1 MTESSPLTD
10 QALFRTRRLPLNGTG
25 EKQQYCGRNT
35 AALWSRQ
42 EKWGS
47 WRHVAIWPI
56 LILLRKFLHTSL
68 FYFDADLCENYIS
81 LYIYHH
87 MHNVFINLRLKFHRA
102 KNQVTS
108 LIYSS
113 KWRDKTQK
121 LRGFYP
127 SLFKMSLNELQHLRH
142 QKSQISLHTSSVI
155 HLVEKPSTGK
165 NLAR

>member
-56 LILLRKFLHTSL
+56 LILLGKFLHTSL

-108 LIYSS
+108 LIYST
-113 KWRDKTQK
+113 KWRDKTQN
-121 LRGFYP
+121 LRGFILP
-127 SLFKMSLNELQHLRH
+127 SSKCHSMNYSTLDTKNPKLVYTLQV
-142 QKSQISLHTSSVI
+142 SSI
-155 HLVEKPSTGK
+155 L
-165 NLAR
+165 